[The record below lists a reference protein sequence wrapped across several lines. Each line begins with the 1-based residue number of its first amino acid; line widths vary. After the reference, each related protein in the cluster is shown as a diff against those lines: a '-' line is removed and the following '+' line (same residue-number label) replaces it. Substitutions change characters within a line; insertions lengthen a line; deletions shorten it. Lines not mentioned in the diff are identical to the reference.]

1 MKEKIARFNV
11 KVMKSKTLI
20 IYNWDGVKCNTKF
33 PISDIKKIH
42 VCKYSGDEV
51 VEITNAKGETH
62 KYDSA
67 VIAKDPR
74 AMSYYDG
81 SFDLDNEEDIQNWI
95 NDESRNIRVAEWYK
109 KNIKKEKSAKKGK
122 CSR

>member
-1 MKEKIARFNV
+1 MKEKIVRFNV

-51 VEITNAKGETH
+51 VEITDTKGETH

-67 VIAKDPR
+67 VIAKNPR
-74 AMSYYDG
+74 AISCFDG
-81 SFDLDNEEDIQNWI
+81 SFDLDNEKDIQNWI
-95 NDESRNIRVAEWYK
+95 KDESRNVRVVL
-109 KNIKKEKSAKKGK
+109 KNIKKEKSARKGK

>member
-1 MKEKIARFNV
+1 MKEKIARFSV
-11 KVMKSKTLI
+11 EVMKSKKTLI

-51 VEITNAKGETH
+51 VEITDAEGEIH

-74 AMSYYDG
+74 AISYFDG

-95 NDESRNIRVAEWYK
+95 NDEHRNVRVVL
-109 KNIKKEKSAKKGK
+109 KNIKKEKSARKGK